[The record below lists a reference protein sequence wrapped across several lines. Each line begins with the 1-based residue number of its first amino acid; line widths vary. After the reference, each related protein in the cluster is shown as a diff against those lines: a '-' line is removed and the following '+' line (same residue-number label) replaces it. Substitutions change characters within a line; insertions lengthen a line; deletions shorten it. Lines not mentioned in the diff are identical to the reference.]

1 MNEPSAVSP
10 PQKSGRNW
18 GRILTRLAVILVLA
32 VSALIWFG
40 HQLIVGSKYAATTKE
55 NVDYSGSSTAQEA
68 KALGEE
74 LKKIGYFDN
83 EKAKDVLL
91 HRDEKGT
98 VISFVVNATAW
109 SDDKM
114 LSEFKTVGDGLA
126 ADLNLHQLTLRLID
140 DHLNTKKEIPIN

>member
-18 GRILTRLAVILVLA
+18 RRILIQLVVIALLVI
-32 VSALIWFG
+32 SGLIWLG
-40 HQLIVGSKYAATTKE
+40 HQLIVGNKYAATTKE
-55 NVDYSGSSTAQEA
+55 NVDYSGSSTAEEA

-74 LKKIGYFDN
+74 LKKIGYFNN
-83 EKAKDVLL
+83 ENAKDVLL
-91 HRDEKGT
+91 HRDKSGT
-98 VISFVVNATAW
+98 VISFVVNASAW

-114 LSEFKTVGDGLA
+114 AAAFKTVGDGLA
-126 ADLNLHQLTLRLID
+126 TDLNLHQLTLKLID